1 MLRSPFSALALG
13 AVVIATAAITTACAD
28 STESAPTTLSVVEHA
43 PDPDDSSEST
53 PPVVDIHAEP
63 DTGSDVSASRKMS
76 CDDIAPLEENA
87 SRDTDEGRWWKVEGG
102 WVLADGSWCV

>member
-1 MLRSPFSALALG
+1 MGTSPVSALALS
-13 AVVIATAAITTACAD
+13 AAAMLAL
-28 STESAPTTLSVVEHA
+28 TLSACNDDAEPPSATTSRAIEDA
-43 PDPDDSSEST
+43 PALATVPEYT
-53 PPVVDIHAEP
+53 PPVVDIYAEP

-76 CDDIAPLEENA
+76 CDDITPLEENE